1 MVSKR
6 FTADSIMMCA
16 LTSILIGPY
25 KNAVLRHFALK
36 CKAGRIQC
44 PVLSCVFPNT
54 IIHQIFENGK
64 TRSLLFSP
72 LGATNGLEIS
82 RLG

>member
-1 MVSKR
+1 M
-6 FTADSIMMCA
+6 
-16 LTSILIGPY
+16 LYLEILIWSV
-25 KNAVLRHFALK
+25 KQVEFNALK
-36 CKAGRIQC
+36 L
-44 PVLSCVFPNT
+44 PCVFPNT